1 MQSISD
7 MDLLEHLWFLMMK
20 AEQAVERTEDIK
32 EFHQFLVSLEAMD
45 LFDAT
50 ALRIQVLG
58 EMLKQIDDMM
68 GVEGFSDCRF

>member
-45 LFDAT
+45 LLDAT

-68 GVEGFSDCRF
+68 GEEGFSDCRF

>member
-7 MDLLEHLWFLMMK
+7 MGLLEHLWFLMMK

-32 EFHQFLVSLEAMD
+32 EFHQFLVSPEAMD

-58 EMLKQIDDMM
+58 EMLKQIDDMV
-68 GVEGFSDCRF
+68 GEEGFSDCRF

>member
-7 MDLLEHLWFLMMK
+7 MDLLDHLWFLMMK

-68 GVEGFSDCRF
+68 GEEGFSDCRF

>member
-50 ALRIQVLG
+50 ALRILVLG
-58 EMLKQIDDMM
+58 DMLKQIDDMM
-68 GVEGFSDCRF
+68 GEEGFSDCRF

>member
-68 GVEGFSDCRF
+68 GEEGFSDCRF

>member
-68 GVEGFSDCRF
+68 GEEAFSDCRF